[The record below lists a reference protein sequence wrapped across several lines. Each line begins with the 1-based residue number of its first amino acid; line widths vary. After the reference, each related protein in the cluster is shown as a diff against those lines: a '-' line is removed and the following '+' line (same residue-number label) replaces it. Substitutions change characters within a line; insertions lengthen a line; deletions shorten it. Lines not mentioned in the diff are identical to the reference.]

1 MRVMFYKIAINNV
14 KRSFRDY
21 SIYFLTLTIAVCIFY
36 SFNSFE
42 EQTAMLE
49 MGKSTSEYM
58 LTLNKL
64 IAGTSIFVSFILGG
78 LITYANNFLIKKR
91 KKELGIYMTLG
102 MSKGK
107 ISRILIFE
115 TLLIGLVS
123 LAVGITLGII
133 VSQGLSVITAQ
144 LLAVEMSH
152 YKFIVSIGAVIKSA
166 VYFGIIYLLV
176 MIFNQVTISKYKL
189 IDMLNAAKKN
199 EVVKL
204 KNAYVSIFFFIVSLI
219 VLAIA
224 YVLILKNGLNS
235 EGFLL
240 IASLLLGVFGT
251 MLFFFSLSNFMIHIV
266 QKNKKLYLK
275 DLNIFIL
282 RQINNKINTN
292 FVSMSV
298 ICLMLFLTIT
308 LLFTMFS
315 FKSTN
320 DNMVAGNTSFDA
332 SSVLIAKN
340 ENLEENANDI
350 ETFLEKIDFTFEADE
365 KHTFFSEYKLTL
377 TLENLLSNYLSKQE
391 QKEFQESYMLG
402 ALSAVK
408 ISDYNSILQLK
419 GQKPKE
425 LKDNE
430 VLVVSNYG
438 RMNQALNKFMDN
450 ENTINIEGKDY
461 AVKNDAP
468 IEGNILTTATALTY
482 FYLIIPDNFS
492 GELQLD
498 KTGYNVMFEGS
509 DPKKSE
515 EKFTNLFSSLWEDST
530 VDGTNYL
537 VLGNTIDQVNT
548 RVHGLSATV
557 VFLGIYLG
565 LIFLI
570 SSAAVMALQQL
581 SDASDSFER
590 YQSLR
595 RIGVTEKLI
604 NKAILIQNLIYFAI
618 PLGLAIIHS
627 IVGISMVNEV
637 FKAFSQ
643 GIIGSS
649 MLVIISTLLVIYGG
663 YFYAT
668 YVGFKN
674 IVKSRN

>member
-1 MRVMFYKIAINNV
+1 MFYKIALNNV
-14 KRSFRDY
+14 KRSLKDY

-58 LTLNKL
+58 LTFNKL
-64 IAGTSIFVSFILGG
+64 MAGTSIFVSFILGG

-123 LAVGITLGII
+123 LAVGIALGII

-144 LLAVEMSH
+144 LLAVEMSK
-152 YKFIVSIGAVIKSA
+152 YKFIVSIGAVIKSV

-204 KNAYVSIFFFIVSLI
+204 KNASVSIFFFFVSLI
-219 VLAIA
+219 VLGVA
-224 YVLILKNGLNS
+224 YVLILKNGVNS

-240 IASLLLGVFGT
+240 IASLLLGVIGT

-315 FKSTN
+315 FKSTT
-320 DNMVAGNTSFDA
+320 DKMAEGNTSFDA
-332 SSVLIAKN
+332 SSVLIA
-340 ENLEENANDI
+340 NLENQEENVNDI
-350 ETFLEKIDFTFEADE
+350 ETFLERINFSFEADE

-377 TLENLLSNYLSKQE
+377 TLENLLSNYLTQQE
-391 QKEFQESYMLG
+391 ELDFQENLKMG

-408 ISDYNSILQLK
+408 LSDYNSILQLN

-430 VLVVSNYG
+430 VLVVSNYSQ
-438 RMNQALNKFMDN
+438 MNQALNKFMDN
-450 ENTINIEGKDY
+450 ENIINIEGKDY
-461 AVKNDAP
+461 KIKNGAP
-468 IEGNILTTATALTY
+468 IEENIFTTSFDLSF
-482 FYLIIPDNFS
+482 FYLIVPDDFS
-492 GELQLD
+492 GELILN
-498 KTGYNVMFEGS
+498 KTGFNVMFGS

-515 EKFTNLFSSLWEDST
+515 EKYTNLINSFWNNST
-530 VDGTNYL
+530 VDGTSYI
-537 VLGNTIDQVNT
+537 VRGDT
-548 RVHGLSATV
+548 RDMVYTRTHGLSATI

-581 SDASDSFER
+581 SDASDSLER

-627 IVGISMVNEV
+627 IVGISVVNEV
-637 FKAFSQ
+637 FKTYSQ
-643 GIIGSS
+643 SLIGSS
-649 MLVIISTLLVIYGG
+649 MFVIVSVLLVIYGG

-668 YVGFKN
+668 YIGFKN
-674 IVKSRN
+674 IVKNRN

>member
-1 MRVMFYKIAINNV
+1 MFYKIALNNV
-14 KRSFRDY
+14 KRSFKDY

-58 LTLNKL
+58 LTFNKL
-64 IAGTSIFVSFILGG
+64 MAGTSIFVSFILGG

-115 TLLIGLVS
+115 TLLIGIVS
-123 LAVGITLGII
+123 LAVGIALGII

-144 LLAVEMSH
+144 LLAVEMSK
-152 YKFIVSIGAVIKSA
+152 YKFIVSIGAVIKSGI
-166 VYFGIIYLLV
+166 YFGIIYLLV

-204 KNAYVSIFFFIVSLI
+204 KNAYVSIFFFFVSLI
-219 VLAIA
+219 VLGVA
-224 YVLILKNGLNS
+224 YALILKNGVNS

-240 IASLLLGVFGT
+240 MASLLLGVIGT

-315 FKSTN
+315 FKSTT
-320 DNMVAGNTSFDA
+320 DKMAEGNTSFDA
-332 SSVLIAKN
+332 SSVLIAN
-340 ENLEENANDI
+340 LENQEENANDI
-350 ETFLEKIDFTFEADE
+350 ETFLERINFSFEADE

-377 TLENLLSNYLSKQE
+377 TLENLLSNYLTQQE
-391 QKEFQESYMLG
+391 QLDFQENYMMG

-408 ISDYNSILQLK
+408 ISDYNSILQLN

-438 RMNQALNKFMDN
+438 QMNQALNKFMDN
-450 ENTINIEGKDY
+450 ENIISIEGKDY
-461 AVKNDAP
+461 NIKNNDP
-468 IEGNILTTATALTY
+468 IEENILTTSFNLSF
-482 FYLIIPDNFS
+482 FYLIVPDDFS
-492 GELQLD
+492 GELTLD
-498 KTGYNVMFEGS
+498 KTGFNVMFGRDS
-509 DPKKSE
+509 KKLD
-515 EKFTNLFSSLWEDST
+515 EKYTNLFNSFWNDST
-530 VDGTNYL
+530 VDGTSYI
-537 VLGNTIDQVNT
+537 VRGDT
-548 RVHGLSATV
+548 RDMVYTRSYGLSATI

-637 FKAFSQ
+637 FKTYSQ
-643 GIIGSS
+643 SLIGSS
-649 MLVIISTLLVIYGG
+649 MFVIISVLLVIYGG

-668 YVGFKN
+668 YIGFKN
-674 IVKSRN
+674 IVKSKN

>member
-1 MRVMFYKIAINNV
+1 MFYKIAINNV

-42 EQTAMLE
+42 AQTAMLE
-49 MGKSTSEYM
+49 MGKSTSDYM
-58 LTLNKL
+58 LTMNKL
-64 IAGTSIFVSFILGG
+64 IAGTSIFVSFVLGG

-107 ISRILIFE
+107 ISRILIIE
-115 TLLIGLVS
+115 TLLIGLMS

-144 LLAVEMSH
+144 LLAVEISK
-152 YKFIVSIGAVIKSA
+152 YKFVISISAVIKSA
-166 VYFGIIYLLV
+166 AYFGIIYLLV

-204 KNAYVSIFFFIVSLI
+204 KNAYVSMFFFL
-219 VLAIA
+219 LAVIILVIA
-224 YVLILKNGLNS
+224 YLLILKNGANS
-235 EGFLL
+235 EGVLL
-240 IASLLLGVFGT
+240 VASLLMGVIGT
-251 MLFFFSLSNFMIHIV
+251 LLFFFSLSNFIIHIV

-292 FVSMSV
+292 FLSMTV

-308 LLFTMFS
+308 LLFTMFG

-320 DNMVAGNTSFDA
+320 DKMLEGNTSFDA
-332 SSVLIAKN
+332 SSWLIADN
-340 ENLEENANDI
+340 ENEDPKANDI
-350 ETFLEKIDFTFEADE
+350 EEYLERIDFTFETGE

-377 TLENLLSNYLSKQE
+377 TLENLLSNYLSEQE
-391 QKEFQESYMLG
+391 LLDFKNSYMTG
-402 ALSAVK
+402 ALSAIK
-408 ISDYNSILQLK
+408 ISEYNSIVQLI
-419 GQKPKE
+419 GQKPTE

-430 VLVVSNYG
+430 VLIVSNYG
-438 RMNQALNKFMDN
+438 RMNQALNKFMEN
-450 ENTINIEGKDY
+450 ENTLNIEDTEY
-461 AVKNDAP
+461 VIKNDVP
-468 IEGNILTTATALTY
+468 IEENILTTATALDF
-482 FYLIIPDNFS
+482 FYLIVPDNFT
-492 GELQLD
+492 GALQLD
-498 KTGYNVMFEGS
+498 KTGFNVIFEGS
-509 DPKKSE
+509 QPEKSE
-515 EKFTNLFSSLWEDST
+515 ERFTNLFNSLSENSSIDDS
-530 VDGTNYL
+530 YFL
-537 VLGNTIDQVNT
+537 VFGNTIDQVHA
-548 RVHGLSATV
+548 RIHGSTATI

-581 SDASDSFER
+581 SDASDSLER
-590 YQSLR
+590 YKSLKK
-595 RIGVTEKLI
+595 IGVTEKLI

-637 FKAFSQ
+637 FRTFNQS
-643 GIIGSS
+643 IIGSS
-649 MLVIISTLLVIYGG
+649 LFIIVLALVIIYGG

-674 IVKSRN
+674 IVKNRN

>member
-1 MRVMFYKIAINNV
+1 MFYKIALNNV
-14 KRSFRDY
+14 KRSLKDY

-58 LTLNKL
+58 LTFNKL
-64 IAGTSIFVSFILGG
+64 MAGTSIFVSFILGG

-123 LAVGITLGII
+123 LAVGIALGII

-144 LLAVEMSH
+144 LLAVEMSK
-152 YKFIVSIGAVIKSA
+152 YKFIVSIGAVIKSV

-204 KNAYVSIFFFIVSLI
+204 KNASVSIFFFFVSLI
-219 VLAIA
+219 VLGVA
-224 YVLILKNGLNS
+224 YVLILKNGVNS

-240 IASLLLGVFGT
+240 IASLLLGVIGT

-315 FKSTN
+315 FKSTT
-320 DNMVAGNTSFDA
+320 DKMAEGNTSFDA
-332 SSVLIAKN
+332 SSVLIA
-340 ENLEENANDI
+340 NLENQEENVNDI
-350 ETFLEKIDFTFEADE
+350 ETFLERINFSFEADE

-377 TLENLLSNYLSKQE
+377 TLENLLSNYLTQQE
-391 QKEFQESYMLG
+391 ELDFQENLKMG

-408 ISDYNSILQLK
+408 LSDYNSILQLN

-430 VLVVSNYG
+430 VLVVSNYSQ
-438 RMNQALNKFMDN
+438 MNQALNKFMDN
-450 ENTINIEGKDY
+450 ENIINIEGKDY
-461 AVKNDAP
+461 NIKNGAP
-468 IEGNILTTATALTY
+468 IEENIFTTSFDLSF
-482 FYLIIPDNFS
+482 FYLIVPDDFS
-492 GELQLD
+492 GELILN
-498 KTGYNVMFEGS
+498 KTGFNVMFGS

-515 EKFTNLFSSLWEDST
+515 EKYTNLINSFWNNST
-530 VDGTNYL
+530 VDGTSYI
-537 VLGNTIDQVNT
+537 VRGDT
-548 RVHGLSATV
+548 RDMVYTRTHGLSATI

-581 SDASDSFER
+581 SDASDSLER

-627 IVGISMVNEV
+627 IVGISVVNEV
-637 FKAFSQ
+637 FKTYSQ
-643 GIIGSS
+643 SLIGSS
-649 MLVIISTLLVIYGG
+649 MFVIVSVLLVIYGG

-668 YVGFKN
+668 YIGFKN
-674 IVKSRN
+674 IVKNRN

>member
-1 MRVMFYKIAINNV
+1 MRGMFYKIALNNV

-58 LTLNKL
+58 LTFNKL

-115 TLLIGLVS
+115 TLLIGLIS
-123 LAVGITLGII
+123 LVVGTALGII
-133 VSQGLSVITAQ
+133 VSQGLSVITGQ
-144 LLAVEMSH
+144 LLAVEMSQ
-152 YKFIVSIGAVIKSA
+152 YKFVVSFGAVIKTA

-204 KNAYVSIFFFIVSLI
+204 KNAYVSIFTFLISLM

-224 YVLILKNGLNS
+224 YVLILENGMNS
-235 EGFLL
+235 EGILL
-240 IASLLLGVFGT
+240 IAALLMGVIGT
-251 MLFFFSLSNFMIHIV
+251 LLFFFSLSNFMIHIV

-391 QKEFQESYMLG
+391 QKEFQENYMLG

-438 RMNQALNKFMDN
+438 QMNQALNKFMDN

-482 FYLIIPDNFS
+482 FYLIIPESYD
-492 GELQLD
+492 EI
-498 KTGYNVMFEGS
+498 K
-509 DPKKSE
+509 
-515 EKFTNLFSSLWEDST
+515 
-530 VDGTNYL
+530 
-537 VLGNTIDQVNT
+537 QV
-548 RVHGLSATV
+548 
-557 VFLGIYLG
+557 I
-565 LIFLI
+565 
-570 SSAAVMALQQL
+570 M
-581 SDASDSFER
+581 
-590 YQSLR
+590 
-595 RIGVTEKLI
+595 
-604 NKAILIQNLIYFAI
+604 
-618 PLGLAIIHS
+618 
-627 IVGISMVNEV
+627 
-637 FKAFSQ
+637 
-643 GIIGSS
+643 
-649 MLVIISTLLVIYGG
+649 
-663 YFYAT
+663 
-668 YVGFKN
+668 
-674 IVKSRN
+674 